1 MSPWRANSS
10 VMRWIAS
17 SSAPMSNCMSASGG
31 RPRGWFWSWEVADI
45 AGRDDITDNSRLFL
59 PAGPDA
65 NESRRRRVTQYPL
78 QEGDPVEASDDSDAA
93 LRLAPRLHAR
103 RRAGAHVLG
112 HVPRGARHRR

>member
-31 RPRGWFWSWEVADI
+31 RPAFSWGVADI

-78 QEGDPVEASDDSDAA
+78 QEGDPVEATDDSDAA
-93 LRLAPRLHAR
+93 LCLANR
-103 RRAGAHVLG
+103 RRPRGWPDPPVLG
-112 HVPRGARHRR
+112 HLPRG